1 MGMPDLYWACPF
13 LTFKMVQRKKRVL
26 VFRGYHFLGKGLWAL
41 QMQNKSS
48 LVKQEFQ
55 LQNPVWNVR

>member
-13 LTFKMVQRKKRVL
+13 LTFKMVQRKKSISIPGLSFSWKRA
-26 VFRGYHFLGKGLWAL
+26 LGITNA
-41 QMQNKSS
+41 NKSS

>member
-13 LTFKMVQRKKRVL
+13 LTFKMVQRKKSISIPGL
-26 VFRGYHFLGKGLWAL
+26 VIFLEKGLWAL

>member
-13 LTFKMVQRKKRVL
+13 LTFKWYKEKRVL